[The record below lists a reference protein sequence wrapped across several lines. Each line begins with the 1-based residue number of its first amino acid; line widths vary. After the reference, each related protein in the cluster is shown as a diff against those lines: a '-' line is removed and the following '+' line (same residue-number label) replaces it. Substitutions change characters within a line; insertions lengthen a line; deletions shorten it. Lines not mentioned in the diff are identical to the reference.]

1 MKKYYILCG
10 IGLLFSVVIV
20 GCSDSTIVS
29 DESTKNVDS
38 RSARGVVVFSNQ
50 TVSSDEFV
58 AGTEVLLENVT
69 VINRAKLTLQG
80 KQSIVINPPFTVDG
94 GSEIDISCQ

>member
-1 MKKYYILCG
+1 MKKYHILCC
-10 IGLLFSVVIV
+10 IGFFLSVVIV

-29 DESTKNVDS
+29 DGSIKTVEP
-38 RSARGVVVFSNQ
+38 RSARGVIVFSNQ

-58 AGTEVLLENVT
+58 AGTEILSENITVT
-69 VINRAKLTLQG
+69 NGAKLTLQG
-80 KQSIVINPPFTVDG
+80 KQSVVINPPFTLDG

>member
-1 MKKYYILCG
+1 MKKYHILCSV
-10 IGLLFSVVIV
+10 GLLFTSVIM

-29 DESTKNVDS
+29 GESMKTLES

-58 AGTEVLLENVT
+58 AGTEVLSENVT
-69 VINRAKLTLQG
+69 VTNGAKLTFQI